1 MMIENLNLAP
11 IVGVGVMIFD
21 DIDQVLLGL
30 RIKAG
35 EEASWCFP
43 GGKIEAGE
51 SYEQSALREVFEETG
66 LKLEEQNIK
75 PFTLL
80 INQSSPV
87 VNTTVGLSCQLHNNK
102 MKAQIVVTEPDI
114 FDKWAWFSL
123 SDLPSNL
130 FPASE
135 AMLNVWKEE
144 KLHESWISY
153 PIMAWDHRR
162 P

>member
-1 MMIENLNLAP
+1 MIESLNLAP

-21 DIDQVLLGL
+21 DTDQVLLGL
-30 RIKAG
+30 RIKVG
-35 EEASWCFP
+35 EKASWCFP
-43 GGKIEAGE
+43 SGKIEAGE
-51 SYEQSALREVFEETG
+51 RYEQSALREVNEETG
-66 LKLEEQNIK
+66 LKLEDLNIK

-80 INQSSPV
+80 IDQSSPV
-87 VNTTVGLSCQLHNNK
+87 VNTTVGLSCQLHDNK

-114 FDKWAWFSL
+114 FDRWSWFSL

-144 KLHESWISY
+144 KLLESWVSY
-153 PIMAWDHRR
+153 PIMA
-162 P
+162 